1 MIKGA
6 MLSYLL
12 LLSLTVSSQERFNVR
27 EVLEFTATQFKG
39 VAELNGSYAV
49 TGSGVL
55 DTDSGLV
62 QAMFHSLFSL
72 EGSPIN
78 TKIYTKSVS
87 YYLHS
92 SFPGLNYID
101 NLDFYSTLGQT
112 YDENTETAAGFM
124 ANFDEEGDT
133 ISVILFHSPYIEQLD
148 PSFTFIAPLD
158 IEPSTNADN
167 SFFISSNIG
176 DPEETG
182 TDSWIQRMTP
192 DGETLWSYIYATE
205 ANPDNCKAMLHTEI
219 GGVLLG
225 VWEAGNDEV
234 FAKFIELDSMG
245 NELSEVT
252 LETTNR
258 INDLIINTSNE
269 IFVATTSPN
278 EEFLLSGS
286 IAKYNING
294 EQIWELILSEPAPF
308 GVFQEFTNIV
318 HSQDDNYVV
327 GGINYEYVT
336 NPTDTS
342 GTRNKN
348 GWLVKIND
356 DGDVIWDRKFH
367 YVNSPSDSHTL
378 NDLKATSDG
387 GYIFCG
393 EATDND
399 PDLEFSEGPPQQGW
413 LVKVDEFGCL
423 VEDCQL
429 SDGINVIEQDG
440 AIEYFKAGPIPA
452 GQFLNIYQSLNSPHG
467 AIYQLIDMNGR
478 VLEDFPAM
486 SKGTTMMLD
495 VSKYNSGTYL
505 LNLMDGGKLLQSQ
518 KIIKQ

>member
-12 LLSLTVSSQERFNVR
+12 LLSLTVSSQERFNIRTDMGLLSNVCDGIV
-27 EVLEFTATQFKG
+27 ELE
-39 VAELNGSYAV
+39 NGYLAV
-49 TGSGVL
+49 GGGYLSTDTGIVYIMYSSLFDADGSLLEIEEFVKQSGNYL
-55 DTDSGLV
+55 TLPWSGLT
-62 QAMFHSLFSL
+62 QASTQL
-72 EGSPIN
+72 E
-78 TKIYTKSVS
+78 
-87 YYLHS
+87 S
-92 SFPGLNYID
+92 SM
-101 NLDFYSTLGQT
+101 LGQT
-112 YDENTETAAGFM
+112 YDETTETAAGFM
-124 ANFDEEGDT
+124 ANFNEEGDT
-133 ISVILFHSPYIEQLD
+133 ISVILFHSPYIED
-148 PSFTFIAPLD
+148 YGEDFIAPLD

-167 SFFISSNIG
+167 SFFVSSNIFKLDG
-176 DPEETG
+176 LTG

-413 LVKVDEFGCL
+413 LVKVDEYGCL

-429 SDGINVIEQDG
+429 SDGINVIENDG